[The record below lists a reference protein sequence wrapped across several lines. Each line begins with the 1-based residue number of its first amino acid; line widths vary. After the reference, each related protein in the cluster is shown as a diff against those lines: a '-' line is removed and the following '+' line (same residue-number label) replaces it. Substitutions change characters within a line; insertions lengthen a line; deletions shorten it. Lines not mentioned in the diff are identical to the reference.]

1 LNVTGRLASP
11 RPPETVNG
19 MAPSPKQ
26 PNKHSKAAK
35 SHCPAVGNST
45 ASLQLNASD
54 DAKPT
59 LDLAGP
65 AIRDDDQTS
74 KARDKELASAELNE
88 SADARCIGM
97 NAVSV
102 ADQSP
107 VPLDDLSWA
116 ALTHPYVGP
125 LLTAA
130 QAVLEMFDDH
140 IGLRDEDYLPVLEA
154 RRIRFGLSD
163 GFVAAHVAV
172 EAARLG
178 CLEEADSN
186 HQSEDWQFSSHLDAL
201 SDVETE
207 LGVGLRLLGRLA
219 LHGRELPMV
228 IEANGSTIRSKDSG
242 SAASVM
248 TPQPVQVPSTPA
260 VPLETSPEVIALT
273 VAKFAKRWGYSKRY
287 IETCLRHGLPIHG
300 EGRGRRIPIAEG
312 DEWVRLHR
320 DPLARRASEAAKR
333 HSAAKKRQ

>member
-1 LNVTGRLASP
+1 
-11 RPPETVNG
+11 

-35 SHCPAVGNST
+35 SHCQAVGNST

-54 DAKPT
+54 DAKPA

-65 AIRDDDQTS
+65 AIRDGDQTS
-74 KARDKELASAELNE
+74 KARDEELACAELNE

-97 NAVSV
+97 NAVSA

-107 VPLDDLSWA
+107 LPLDNLSWA

-130 QAVLEMFDDH
+130 QAVLEMFDGH
-140 IGLRDEDYLPVLEA
+140 IGLRDEDYLPVIEA
-154 RRIRFGLSD
+154 RRIRFGLTD

-172 EAARLG
+172 DAARLG
-178 CLEEADSN
+178 SLGQVAPN
-186 HQSEDWQFSSHLDAL
+186 NRSEDWQSPNNTVPL
-201 SDVETE
+201 SRIDTE
-207 LGVGLRLLGRLA
+207 LGAGLRLLGRLA
-219 LHGRELPMV
+219 LNGQAPPIGGQAVEV
-228 IEANGSTIRSKDSG
+228 SGSTVPSSSDET
-242 SAASVM
+242 SAASKVISQSM
-248 TPQPVQVPSTPA
+248 P

-287 IETCLRHGLPIHG
+287 IETCLRQGLPKCG

-312 DEWVRLHR
+312 DAWMWLHR

-333 HSAAKKRQ
+333 HSMPNKPGSKSSKEGPENAGS